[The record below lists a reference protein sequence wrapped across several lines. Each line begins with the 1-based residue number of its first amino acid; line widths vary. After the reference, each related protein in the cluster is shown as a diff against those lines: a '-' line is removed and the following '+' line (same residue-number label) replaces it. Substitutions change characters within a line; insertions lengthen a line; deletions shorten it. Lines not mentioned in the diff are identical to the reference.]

1 MECPCSHLS
10 YQVMQEQYDDLL
22 VKLDSQLDSFGR
34 RLEKERSSF
43 FPTLPTRSGSRL
55 QSQHS
60 KLSRATT
67 KEVDPF
73 SPGITIGLPPSPR
86 PSPSMLSVPK
96 LGAVSFVQANEGKMT
111 NERSDPKSEALQ
123 KKLVTAVKAMP

>member
-1 MECPCSHLS
+1 
-10 YQVMQEQYDDLL
+10 MQEQYDDLL

-43 FPTLPTRSGSRL
+43 LPTLPTRSGSRL
-55 QSQHS
+55 QSQPS

-73 SPGITIGLPPSPR
+73 SPLTIGLPPSPR
-86 PSPSMLSVPK
+86 PSPLSVPK
-96 LGAVSFVQANEGKMT
+96 LGAVSRVSFVKTNEGEMT

-123 KKLVTAVKAMP
+123 KKLVTVKAMP